1 MKYMPIVMPEDIDK
15 YFYNRTNE
23 IELLNANLSLLE
35 KGIPN
40 QYLLT
45 GYRGIGKTSLLKK
58 ILKHQ
63 PKKYLTTY
71 IDLSAIYGQQKG
83 KITEE
88 ELIKE
93 ILHQI
98 EETLEENSTTLNKIK
113 EKLIKNLNQL
123 KLKNYTFNNTSL
135 HDIPIPTITENYS
148 KLSKFVM
155 ELPQK
160 IVDTIDEIK
169 GYIIVID
176 EFQLLKTL
184 ENPEA
189 FFWLIRSYTQ
199 KQFNVSYIFTGSVSN
214 TAEIIT
220 MINGQTGAFGGR
232 MLQININP
240 FTKEQTKNYIDE
252 KSNNIKFTPEGFE
265 RFYKC
270 TRGIPAYINS
280 FCNILPN
287 NITCTPEIIKESMIL
302 NIDNIAIMWLRVWG
316 TLNRTEKELIT
327 LFVEYGS
334 MNNKTIQ
341 DKVDYT
347 KITLNKYLEIL
358 SNKGIIDYS
367 ADKKYY
373 LADEM
378 LKTWLKIKKDTQG
391 RYPQ

>member
-1 MKYMPIVMPEDIDK
+1 MPEDIDK

-214 TAEIIT
+214 TSEIIT

-334 MNNKTIQ
+334 MNDKTIQ

>member
-214 TAEIIT
+214 TSEIIT

-334 MNNKTIQ
+334 MNDKTIQ

>member
-1 MKYMPIVMPEDIDK
+1 MPIVMPEDIDK

-214 TAEIIT
+214 TSEIIT

-334 MNNKTIQ
+334 MNDKTIQ